1 MLCRA
6 TLRLWPIRNSHKTV
20 SIQRSSAFTH
30 LRKICSFKAVCMN
43 RSGVWMQLITEP
55 VQTTRRDFYKGLK
68 IWNVA
73 AKDLPRSWPCEDGD
87 WAVFTMC
94 GDA

>member
-1 MLCRA
+1 
-6 TLRLWPIRNSHKTV
+6 
-20 SIQRSSAFTH
+20 
-30 LRKICSFKAVCMN
+30 MN

-55 VQTTRRDFYKGLK
+55 VQTTRRDFHKGLK
-68 IWNVA
+68 IWKVA

>member
-1 MLCRA
+1 
-6 TLRLWPIRNSHKTV
+6 
-20 SIQRSSAFTH
+20 
-30 LRKICSFKAVCMN
+30 MN
-43 RSGVWMQLITEP
+43 IPGLQMQLITEL
-55 VQTTRRDFYKGLK
+55 VQTTGRDLHKGLK

-87 WAVFTMC
+87 WAVLTMC

>member
-1 MLCRA
+1 
-6 TLRLWPIRNSHKTV
+6 
-20 SIQRSSAFTH
+20 
-30 LRKICSFKAVCMN
+30 
-43 RSGVWMQLITEP
+43 MQLITEP
-55 VQTTRRDFYKGLK
+55 VQTTRQDFHKGLK

-73 AKDLPRSWPCEDGD
+73 AKDLPRSWLGEDGD